1 MARAARLDPDTLP
14 SLIVAVILTATLG
27 AVSFTLSFSG
37 LVEVAAWASVP
48 DYLAWTV
55 PVTVD
60 ASILVYTLAV
70 FIFRARGESNV
81 GAWTWLIMFTLVS
94 VAANAAHAWDASVR
108 DWHGYAGAALSGLA
122 PVSVLLTTHTL
133 GELIVAKPEH
143 RASAARSRVLRA
155 AERREAAEQVDVPGL
170 APSGTVAALET
181 GVDGREPVLAGMP
194 GARPGEAWD
203 LPEPVGVGQRTA
215 ALDAARATTVTAPVP
230 PAVAAE
236 QATAAVQASTPRPR
250 TPRPDMRLGS
260 DLGEQ
265 ILDLRAKGETLNM
278 IADTLGVSRATV
290 SRRLKE
296 YHETG
301 AIPVVTP
308 EQIAAAA
315 R

>member
-14 SLIVAVILTATLG
+14 SLIVAVILTGTLG

-70 FIFRARGESNV
+70 FIFRARGESNF

-143 RASAARSRVLRA
+143 HASAARSRVVRA
-155 AERREAAEQVDVPGL
+155 AERWEAAEQVDVPGL

-194 GARPGEAWD
+194 GARPSEAWD

-308 EQIAAAA
+308 EQIAAAS